1 MSRKTGKYTITF
13 TLILSVAAR
22 LAMLTLAATGIASIT
37 PYAKT
42 IPLII
47 TIAAVSI
54 AVIALTF
61 SLFRSI
67 SKSYRGDKKKTKKSL
82 YITSVSKLLSK
93 IILGSAAIIYGL
105 VTSSTLVM
113 PAELTISILVG
124 LAVANFIVC
133 VAKHACTLSL
143 SRNVNKLEV
152 LEDNGKTPPK
162 ENKLQEK
169 TTITHKNK
177 KIYGI
182 YQGIST
188 IRKLIKKIFNKLRPK
203 RHDDKK
209 KYTPTS
215 AFIKSTVISAIILIT
230 IISVITTQASLFN
243 PSDIAAAS
251 PGPLTI
257 VMAIAGL
264 LLAIGLLIKY
274 VRYDS
279 HNDKVL
285 IDRNDKAEE
294 QRNSV
299 VNDRTP
305 SLEQGENAII
315 SIDKDKKTD
324 FAATPAAPP
333 APPAPEIPKNIKT
346 AKEATE
352 LEQKGKS
359 AVTARQAVNTAGQK
373 ESITVGPVGPER
385 PARPVGP

>member
-1 MSRKTGKYTITF
+1 MSRKTGKNTSIF
-13 TLILSVAAR
+13 TLLLSVVAR
-22 LAMLTLAATGIASIT
+22 LAMLTLAATGITS
-37 PYAKT
+37 YATT
-42 IPLII
+42 IPLTI
-47 TIAAVSI
+47 TIVVVSI

-67 SKSYRGDKKKTKKSL
+67 YKSHRGDKKKTKKSL

-124 LAVANFIVC
+124 LAVANFIVG

-143 SRNVNKLEV
+143 SRKVNKLEV
-152 LEDNGKTPPK
+152 HEDNGKTPVK
-162 ENKLQEK
+162 ENKL
-169 TTITHKNK
+169 
-177 KIYGI
+177 
-182 YQGIST
+182 
-188 IRKLIKKIFNKLRPK
+188 KKIFNKLRPK

-305 SLEQGENAII
+305 SLEQGKNAII
-315 SIDKDKKTD
+315 SIDKDKETD

-333 APPAPEIPKNIKT
+333 APELELPKNIKT
-346 AKEATE
+346 TEKAATE

-359 AVTARQAVNTAGQK
+359 EVTARLAEQKAAVAPALPKAVTAR
-373 ESITVGPVGPER
+373 PER
-385 PARPVGP
+385 PAKADGEGPARSAGP